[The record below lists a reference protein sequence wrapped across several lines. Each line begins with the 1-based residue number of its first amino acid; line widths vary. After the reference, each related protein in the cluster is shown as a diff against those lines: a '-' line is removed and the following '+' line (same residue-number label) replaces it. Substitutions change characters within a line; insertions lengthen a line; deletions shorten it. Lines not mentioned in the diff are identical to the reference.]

1 MAIIVTGA
9 SGQFGRAAAK
19 LLMKKVAAKDL
30 IFTTRK
36 PQQLADLAAQGASVR
51 KADFDDPA
59 GLDAAFRGG
68 DRMLL
73 ISTARVGTRVG
84 QHRNAIEAAKRV
96 GVKHVVYTSILNAD
110 RADNPAVVKLDH
122 RATEEIL
129 ERSGLA
135 WTFLRDSQ
143 YSEAV
148 AMAMAPVAL
157 KAGRHFGSSG
167 EGKVAYVSREDC
179 VECAVSVLTSP
190 GHEYKAYDLTGPE
203 LFTQRSTMELVSQL
217 AGKPIEYVSV
227 DDEGMFAVFDALGV
241 PRHASDDPT
250 SAPIP
255 WCSTDMVTFSQS
267 IREGFFDVVSNHVQ
281 RLTGHPPRTLREVML
296 ANKADWA
303 ASA

>member
-1 MAIIVTGA
+1 MAIIVSGA
-9 SGQFGRAAAK
+9 SGQFGRTAAK
-19 LLMKKVAAKDL
+19 LLLERVPAKDL

-36 PQQLADLAAQGASVR
+36 PQELAEFAARGAQVR
-51 KADFDDPA
+51 RADFDDPA
-59 GLDAAFRGG
+59 SLDPAFRGG

-96 GVKHVVYTSILNAD
+96 GVKHIVYTSILNAD
-110 RADNPAVVKLDH
+110 RADNPAIVKLDH

-129 ERSGLA
+129 EHSGLA

-157 KAGRHFGSSG
+157 KEGRHFGSSA
-167 EGKVAYVSREDC
+167 EGKVAYVSRQDC

-203 LFTQRSTMELVSQL
+203 LFTQRSTMELVAEL
-217 AGKPIEYVSV
+217 AGKPIEYVAV

-255 WCSTDMVTFSQS
+255 WCSTDMVTFSRS
-267 IREGFFDVVSNHVQ
+267 IREGFFDVVTNHVQ
-281 RLTGHPPRTLREVML
+281 RLTGHRPRSLREVML

-303 ASA
+303 GSV

>member
-19 LLMKKVAAKDL
+19 HLLKKAPADEL

-36 PQQLADLAAQGASVR
+36 PQELADFAAQGANVR

-84 QHRNAIEAAKRV
+84 QHRNAIEAARRV
-96 GVKHVVYTSILNAD
+96 GVKHVVYTSILNAQ
-110 RADNPAVVKLDH
+110 RADNPAIVKLDH

-143 YSEAV
+143 YAEAV

-157 KAGRHFGSSG
+157 KMGRHFGSSA

-203 LFTQRSTMELVSQL
+203 LFTQRSTMALVSEL

-227 DDEGMFAVFDALGV
+227 DDEGMYAMFDSLGV

-255 WCSTDMVTFSQS
+255 WCSTDMVTFSQA
-267 IREGFFDVVSNHVQ
+267 IREGFFNVVSNSVQ
-281 RLTGHPPRTLREVML
+281 RLTGHPPRSLREVML
-296 ANKADWA
+296 ANKSDWIGA
-303 ASA
+303 V

>member
-19 LLMKKVAAKDL
+19 LLLKKVPSKDL

-36 PQQLADLAAQGASVR
+36 PQELTELIARGANVR

-59 GLDAAFRGG
+59 GLDMAFRGG

-84 QHRNAIEAAKRV
+84 QHRNAIEAAKRA
-96 GVKHVVYTSILNAD
+96 GIRHIVYTSLLNAD
-110 RADNPAVVKLDH
+110 REDNPALVKLDH

-157 KAGRHFGSSG
+157 QAGRHFGSSA

-179 VECAVSVLTSP
+179 VESAVSVLTTP
-190 GHEYKAYDLTGPE
+190 GHERTAYDLTGPE
-203 LFTQRSTMELVSQL
+203 LFTQRSTMELVSEL
-217 AGKPIEYVSV
+217 AGKPIEYVPV

-255 WCSTDMVTFSQS
+255 WCSTDMVSFSRS
-267 IREGFFDVVSNHVQ
+267 IREGFFDVVSDHVQ
-281 RLTGHPPRTLREVML
+281 RLTGHPPRTLREVLL
-296 ANKADWA
+296 ANKTDWIK
-303 ASA
+303 SV

>member
-9 SGQFGRAAAK
+9 SGQFGRAAAAR
-19 LLMKKVAAKDL
+19 LLKKVPAKDL
-30 IFTTRK
+30 IFTSRK
-36 PQQLADLAAQGASVR
+36 PHDLAEFAAQGAQVR
-51 KADFDDPA
+51 QADFDDPA

-73 ISTARVGTRVG
+73 ISTARVGSRVG

-96 GVKHVVYTSILNAD
+96 GVKHIAYTSILNAD
-110 RADNPAVVKLDH
+110 RPDNPAIVKLDH

-129 ERSGLA
+129 EASGVA

-148 AMAMAPVAL
+148 ATAMAPVAL
-157 KAGRHFGSSG
+157 QAGRHCGCSG

-179 VECAVSVLTSP
+179 VDSAVGVLTSP

-203 LFTQRSTMELVSQL
+203 LFTQRSTMELVSEL
-217 AGKPIEYVSV
+217 AGKPVEYIAV

-250 SAPIP
+250 TAPIP

-267 IREGFFDVVSNHVQ
+267 IREGFFDVVTDHVE
-281 RLTGHPPRTLREVML
+281 RLTGHPPRTLREVLL
-296 ANKADWA
+296 ANKAAWA
-303 ASA
+303 